1 MKIGLGI
8 TQGIS
13 IGKVW
18 FKMEEVQKRRKI
30 FKCPQCHDTID
41 FIIEQPKDINRYPF
55 LVEYNHKGHILK
67 IYFDKNL
74 MIREIK

>member
-1 MKIGLGI
+1 
-8 TQGIS
+8 
-13 IGKVW
+13 
-18 FKMEEVQKRRKI
+18 ME
-30 FKCPQCHDTID
+30 PID

-55 LVEYNHKGHILK
+55 LVEYKHKDHVLK